1 MLWLQSPQ
9 GRKWGREDGCEVR
22 ESKDKLDGD
31 GLEPGSVLR
40 VASLDIL
47 QKQVPVVTEIQDPQ
61 GTGGDKGGSG
71 QR

>member
-1 MLWLQSPQ
+1 M
-9 GRKWGREDGCEVR
+9 R

-47 QKQVPVVTEIQDPQ
+47 QKQVPVVTEIQDLQ